1 MLEIRKELVVP
12 GVAVLHLSGRIA
24 VGRSCQ
30 EMEGQIDELIRE
42 KTFKVI
48 LDLTGVQRVDSTGFG
63 TIVLYASK
71 LKKGG
76 GELRVA
82 GAAGM
87 VEEIAQSA
95 HIPELVPFHATV
107 EEAVSGIEQS

>member
-1 MLEIRKELVVP
+1 MFEIRKELLVP
-12 GVAVLHLSGRIA
+12 GVAIVHLSGRIT

-30 EMEGQIDELIRE
+30 DIEGQIDELIRE
-42 KTFKVI
+42 NTLKVI
-48 LDLTGVQRVDSTGFG
+48 FDLTDVQRVDSTGFG
-63 TIVLYASK
+63 TMVLCGSK
-71 LKKGG
+71 LKKAG

-87 VEEIAQSA
+87 VEEIAQSS